1 MLRLLGT
8 EDYEVGTRIKG
19 VNARAI
25 FTLALGA
32 VGFLLLGFII
42 GWFAKSSE
50 HSSPSQT
57 PQSMRKAFWDELKAE
72 NIKQYLYNFSRV
84 PHLAGT
90 EENFLL
96 AKQIQTQWKDYGLDK
111 VELVPYDILLSYP
124 NESNPNYISIIDEQ
138 GRELFNTSLFEPT
151 PPGYENVTDVVPP
164 YNAYSAAGT
173 PEGELVYV
181 NYGRTE
187 DFFYLDRVL
196 NIKVQG
202 KIAVAR
208 YGKIFRGNKV
218 RNAEEAG
225 AKGIILY
232 SDPADYCAPGVE
244 PYPDGWNLPGGGA
257 QRGNVLNL
265 NGAGDPLTPGYP
277 AKEYTYRSDVK
288 DGVGLPKIPVHPI
301 GYKDAEVLLRHIG
314 GASAPNST
322 WKGNLNVSYNIG
334 PGFSGSFA
342 TQKVKLHIHSYNE
355 IRRIYNVIGTIKG
368 AVEPDRYVI
377 LGGHRDS
384 WVFGGLDPQ
393 SGAAVVNEIVRS
405 AGKLKRQGWRPR
417 RTIIFASWDAE
428 EFGLLGSTEWAE
440 ENVKILENRAVA
452 YINADSSVEGN
463 YTLRVDCT
471 PLLYQLV
478 YSLTKEIQSPDED
491 FEGKSLYESWH
502 QKNNWTD
509 YKDGPRI
516 NKLGS
521 GNDFEVFFQR
531 LGIAS
536 GRARYTKNSKEGRF
550 SGYPVYHSVYETF
563 EIVDKFY
570 DPLYRNHLAVAKV
583 RGGLVFDLA
592 NEVIIPFNAHDYAD
606 VLKDYAKII
615 QDIGQKHI
623 LQMAAYNVSFDALFS
638 AIENFT
644 NSAISFH
651 ARLKDLD
658 VTNPIEVRSVNDQ
671 LMYLERAFTD
681 PLGLPGRPFYR
692 HIIYAPSSYN
702 KYMGESFPG
711 IYDALFDIENK
722 SDQRSAWE
730 EVKRQISIAA
740 FTVQSAGQTL
750 EDVL

>member
-8 EDYEVGTRIKG
+8 DDYEVGTRIKG
-19 VNARAI
+19 LSPRAI

-42 GWFAKSSE
+42 GWFAKSSG
-50 HSSPSQT
+50 SVNPSQA
-57 PQSMRKAFWDELKAE
+57 PQSLRKAFWDEMKAE
-72 NIKQYLYNFSRV
+72 NIKHYLHNFTRV

-90 EENFLL
+90 EENFLF
-96 AKQIQTQWKDYGLDK
+96 AKQIQTQWERYGLDN
-111 VELVPYDILLSYP
+111 VELAHYDILLSYP

-138 GRELFNTSLFEPT
+138 GREVFNTSLFEPT

-164 YNAYSAAGT
+164 FNAYSASGT
-173 PEGELVYV
+173 PEGDLIYV
-181 NYGRTE
+181 NYARTE
-187 DFFYLDRVL
+187 DFFYLQRVL
-196 NIKVQG
+196 KVSIEG
-202 KIAVAR
+202 KIVIAR

-218 RNAEEAG
+218 RNAEKAG
-225 AKGIILY
+225 ARGIILY

-244 PYPDGWNLPGGGA
+244 PYPNGWNLPGGGA

-277 AKEYTYRSDVK
+277 AKEATN
-288 DGVGLPKIPVHPI
+288 H
-301 GYKDAEVLLRHIG
+301 EVTQEGTCMINIG
-314 GASAPNST
+314 GASAPNSS

-334 PGFSGSFA
+334 PGFSGSHA
-342 TQKVKLHIHSYNE
+342 TQKVKMNIHSYSE
-355 IRRIYNVIGTIKG
+355 IRRVYNVIGTIKG
-368 AVEPDRYVI
+368 GVEPDRYVI

-384 WVFGGLDPQ
+384 WVFGGIDPQ

-417 RTIIFASWDAE
+417 RTMIFASWDAE
-428 EFGLLGSTEWAE
+428 EYGLLGSTEWAE
-440 ENVKILENRAVA
+440 ENVKLLEKRAVA

-463 YTLRVDCT
+463 YTLRIDCS
-471 PLLYQLV
+471 PLLYQLA
-478 YSLTKEIQSPDED
+478 YSLAKEIPSPDEG

-509 YKDGPRI
+509 YKDAPRI

-531 LGIAS
+531 LGITS
-536 GRARYTKNSKEGRF
+536 GRARYTKSSKEGRY

-570 DPLYRNHLAVAKV
+570 DPTYKNHLAVAKV

-592 NEVIIPFNAHDYAD
+592 NEVIIPFNAQDYAD
-606 VLKDYAKII
+606 VLKNYAKVV
-615 QDIGQKHI
+615 DNIGQKHKE
-623 LQMAAYNVSFDALFS
+623 QMVAYNVSFEALFS

-644 NSAISFH
+644 KSAASFH
-651 ARLKDLD
+651 ARLKDVD
-658 VTNPIEVRSVNDQ
+658 VTNPLEVRSVNDQ
-671 LMYLERAFTD
+671 LTYLERAFID
-681 PLGLPGRPFYR
+681 PLGLPGLPFYR
-692 HIIYAPSSYN
+692 HIIYAPSSHN

-711 IYDALFDIENK
+711 IYDALFDIENR

-740 FTVQSAGQTL
+740 FTVQAAGQTL